1 MKRLYGNLSG
11 LKPSQLKRIER
22 ITGRRVSPAVLIST
36 ELARDVARIS
46 SEIRRQIGLLI
57 NRKGKVACVIVG
69 DHHQIFIPGIVA
81 QRVAAGRLTGLRCVH
96 THLKPDPLSQ
106 EDLTDLVLLRLDMM
120 ATITMTPD
128 GRPDQIYAA
137 HILPGENETQAYEV
151 MPPIDPYHPDRFCL
165 ETILALEAE
174 MAQQLALRESGGK
187 GERALL
193 ISVTTSS
200 RREALDSFYELE
212 QLAASAGIEIVD
224 KILQQRTKVDP
235 RILLGSGKLRDL
247 AILAMQRDATM
258 MVFDQELNPSQIK
271 SITDQVELKVIDR
284 TQLILDIFAQRAQT
298 REGQLQVELAQLKYL
313 LPRLISK
320 NTAMSRLTGG
330 IGGRGPGETK
340 LELNRRQTRDR
351 INRLENALRDV
362 QKQRQQQRARRSKRH
377 LPVVSIIGYT
387 NAGKSTL
394 LNNLTRSRVCAENRL
409 FATLDPSSR
418 RMKFPRETEV
428 IITDTVGFIRDLPR
442 ELMTAFRATL
452 EELENADLL
461 LHVIDIHHPQYQKQ
475 VRSVERILE
484 ELDLSH
490 IPTLRVLNKQDRL
503 KPDDLAKRVNILK
516 GVPIAAI
523 DSQTLH
529 PLIDAMDHYF
539 TAGRLDPALTDTTP
553 SPSPPAM

>member
-36 ELARDVARIS
+36 ELARDVAHIS

-200 RREALDSFYELE
+200 RREALESFDELE

-247 AILAMQRDATM
+247 AILAMQRHATM

-362 QKQRQQQRARRSKRH
+362 QKQRHQQRARRSKRH

-394 LNNLTRSRVCAENRL
+394 LNNLTRSRVRAENRL

-428 IITDTVGFIRDLPR
+428 IITDTVGFIRDLPH

-490 IPTLRVLNKQDRL
+490 IPTLRVLNKKDRL
-503 KPDDLAKRVNILK
+503 KPDDLATRVNILK

-529 PLIDAMDHYF
+529 PLIDAMDQYF
-539 TAGRLDPALTDTTP
+539 TVGRLDPALADTTP
-553 SPSPPAM
+553 SPSPPAV

>member
-200 RREALDSFYELE
+200 RREALDSFHELE

-394 LNNLTRSRVCAENRL
+394 LNNLTRSRVRAENRL

-428 IITDTVGFIRDLPR
+428 IITDTVGFIRDLPH

-539 TAGRLDPALTDTTP
+539 TAGRFDPALTDTTP

>member
-36 ELARDVARIS
+36 ELARDVAHIS

-200 RREALDSFYELE
+200 RREALESFDELE

-247 AILAMQRDATM
+247 AILAMQRHATM

-394 LNNLTRSRVCAENRL
+394 LNNLTRSRVRAENRL

-428 IITDTVGFIRDLPR
+428 IITDTVGFIRDLPH

-490 IPTLRVLNKQDRL
+490 IPTLRVLNKKDRL
-503 KPDDLAKRVNILK
+503 KPDDLATRVNILK

-529 PLIDAMDHYF
+529 PLIDAMDQYF
-539 TAGRLDPALTDTTP
+539 TVGRLDPALADTTP
-553 SPSPPAM
+553 SPSPPAV

>member
-1 MKRLYGNLSG
+1 MKRIYGNLSG

-36 ELARDVARIS
+36 ELTRDVVHIS

-57 NRKGKVACVIVG
+57 NRKGKVTCVLVG
-69 DHHQIFIPGIVA
+69 DHHQIFIPDIVA
-81 QRVAAGRLTGLRCVH
+81 QRVAPGRLTGLRCIH
-96 THLKPDPLSQ
+96 THLKQDPLSQ
-106 EDLTDLVLLRLDMM
+106 DDLTDLVLLRLDMM
-120 ATITMTPD
+120 AAITVASD
-128 GRPDQIYAA
+128 GRPDQIFAA
-137 HILPGENETQAYEV
+137 HILPGENETQAYEL

-174 MAQQLALRESGGK
+174 MAQQQALRHAGGN
-187 GERALL
+187 GERVFL
-193 ISVTTSS
+193 ISVTTAS
-200 RREALDSFYELE
+200 RREALESLHELQ
-212 QLAASAGIEIVD
+212 QLAASADIEVID
-224 KILQQRTKVDP
+224 TILQQRSKIDP
-235 RILLGSGKLRDL
+235 RILIGSGKLRDL
-247 AILAMQRDATM
+247 AISAMQRHVTM

-271 SITDQVELKVIDR
+271 SITDQVELKIIDR

-340 LELNRRQTRDR
+340 LELNRRQIRTR
-351 INRLENALRDV
+351 INRLEKALRNV
-362 QKQRQQQRARRSKRH
+362 QKQRAQQRARRSKRH

-394 LNNLTRSRVCAENRL
+394 LNNLTRSSVKAENRL
-409 FATLDPSSR
+409 FATLDPASR

-461 LHVIDIHHPQYQKQ
+461 LHVVDISHPQYQNQ
-475 VRSVERILE
+475 IRSVERILE
-484 ELDLSH
+484 ELDLSQ
-490 IPTLRVLNKQDRL
+490 IPTLRVLNKQDRI
-503 KPDDLAKRVNILK
+503 KSVTLAKRVNVLR
-516 GVPIAAI
+516 GVSISATNSA
-523 DSQTLH
+523 TLR

-539 TAGRLDPALTDTTP
+539 ATGRIMPKPMNTKF
-553 SPSPPAM
+553 SPSESTY

>member
-200 RREALDSFYELE
+200 RREALDSFHELE
-212 QLAASAGIEIVD
+212 QLAVSAGIDIVD

-351 INRLENALRDV
+351 INRLETALRDV

-394 LNNLTRSRVCAENRL
+394 LNNLTRSRVRAENRL

-553 SPSPPAM
+553 PPSPPAM

>member
-11 LKPSQLKRIER
+11 LKSSQLKRIER

-81 QRVAAGRLTGLRCVH
+81 QRAAAGRLTGLRCVH

-200 RREALDSFYELE
+200 RREALDSFHELE

-394 LNNLTRSRVCAENRL
+394 LNNLTRSRVRAENRL

-428 IITDTVGFIRDLPR
+428 IITDTVGFIRDLPH

>member
-36 ELARDVARIS
+36 ELARDIARIS

-151 MPPIDPYHPDRFCL
+151 MPPIDPHHPDRFCL

-174 MAQQLALRESGGK
+174 MAQQLALRKSGGK

-200 RREALDSFYELE
+200 RREALDSFHELE

-224 KILQQRTKVDP
+224 KILQQRTKIDP

-394 LNNLTRSRVCAENRL
+394 LNNLTRSRVRAENRL

-484 ELDLSH
+484 ELELSH

-503 KPDDLAKRVNILK
+503 KSDDLAKRVNILK